1 MEQQSLKIGDLL
13 KSGYDILKS
22 SNIDS
27 YLLDAELLLGKVL
40 EKERL
45 FMLLNRGNEVS
56 VEQAE
61 QYFKLIDL
69 RKNKMPIKYILGEC
83 EFMGLS
89 FLVKEGILIPRPD
102 TEILVEQA
110 IDEIRKNNFKTVCD
124 VCTGSG
130 AIGVSIARLVEDIK
144 ISCCDISDIACDI
157 ARKNVKR
164 LCVDEKVKIVKS
176 DLLEYFICNGEKYDI
191 IVSNPPY
198 IRRDVI
204 ETLMDDVKNYEP
216 YIALCGGEDGLDFY
230 RRITQQSL
238 EVLNT
243 NGILIFEIGYDQKE
257 AVTHILNQYGF
268 GDIKCLKD
276 LAGKDRV
283 VQGTLKIC
291 C

>member
-1 MEQQSLKIGDLL
+1 MEQQSLKIGELL
-13 KSGYDILKS
+13 KNGYDILKS
-22 SNIDS
+22 ANIDS
-27 YLLDAELLLGKVL
+27 YLLDTELLLGKVL
-40 EKERL
+40 ERDRL
-45 FMLLNRGNEVS
+45 FMLLNRGHEVS

-61 QYFKLIDL
+61 QYLKLIEL
-69 RKNKMPIKYILGEC
+69 RKDKMPIKYILGEC

-102 TEILVEQA
+102 TEILVEQT
-110 IDEIRKNNFKTVCD
+110 IDEIRENNFKTVCD

-130 AIGVSIARLVEDIK
+130 AIGVSIAKLVEDIK
-144 ISCCDISDIACDI
+144 VSCCDISDIAYDV

-164 LCVDEKVKIVKS
+164 LSVEEKVKIIKS

-230 RRITQQSL
+230 RKITQQSL
-238 EVLNT
+238 KVLNT

-257 AVTHILNQYGF
+257 DVKHILNQYGF
-268 GDIKCLKD
+268 SDVKCFKD